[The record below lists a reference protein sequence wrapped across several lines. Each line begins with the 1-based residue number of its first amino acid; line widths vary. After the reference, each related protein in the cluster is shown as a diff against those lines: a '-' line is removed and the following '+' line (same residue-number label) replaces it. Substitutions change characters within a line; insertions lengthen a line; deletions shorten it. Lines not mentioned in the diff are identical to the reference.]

1 MRLKKIAHRIQDQV
15 NELPHFSVLCQT
27 GQLEE
32 VKNHLEDADLD
43 ERSERGSTPIMH
55 ATWFGYDKVV
65 DFLIDNGA
73 NVNLQNNRGNTALHF
88 AYENNHKKIIKVGN
102 GLVLLWIACVLHF
115 LSLYNISAD
124 PFLLTSIFHFGF
136 PLPLQLLLDAGAV
149 ELKNAIGI
157 TCCIAE
163 KVRPAKLC
171 YFSGGSIWKGGLNQS
186 AMLKREGSVSDLQPI

>member
-1 MRLKKIAHRIQDQV
+1 MRLKRLHTAFKISERATA
-15 NELPHFSVLCQT
+15 FSVLCQT
-27 GQLEE
+27 GQLEGE
-32 VKNHLEDADLD
+32 KTLEDADLN

-115 LSLYNISAD
+115 LSLKHH
-124 PFLLTSIFHFGF
+124 L
-136 PLPLQLLLDAGAV
+136 
-149 ELKNAIGI
+149 
-157 TCCIAE
+157 
-163 KVRPAKLC
+163 
-171 YFSGGSIWKGGLNQS
+171 
-186 AMLKREGSVSDLQPI
+186 